1 MAQPADQAHATDD
14 FDDAIDQLRADYD
27 MTPYTSNSFP
37 QSAPGQLAAIAHLFG
52 LETPEVSS
60 ARVLEIGCAAGGNL
74 IPFAA
79 AHPQAHTVGI
89 DLSQVQVDQGRTR
102 AQALGLNNLELLAG
116 DIARMNLAALGQF
129 EFIVAHGVYSWV
141 PAAVQEALLSAFRR
155 LLASEGVAYMSYNV
169 YPGWKSKEILRDAM
183 LLASGDSATP
193 EEKVREARR
202 MVDFLEEVSSADGVL
217 SSVLAVSQ
225 AHAIGFGDSYLLHDE
240 HSTSRA
246 ISTRCWDA
254 QALMASPI

>member
-27 MTPYTSNSFP
+27 MTPYTSNSFRSRRRDSWLRSP
-37 QSAPGQLAAIAHLFG
+37 ICSGWKRPRY
-52 LETPEVSS
+52 P

-79 AHPQAHTVGI
+79 AHLQAHTVGI

-129 EFIVAHGVYSWV
+129 DFIVAHGVYSWV

-155 LLASEGVAYMSYNV
+155 LLAPEGVAYMSYNV

-183 LLASGDSATP
+183 PLASGDSATP

-217 SSVLAVSQ
+217 SSVLAVSK

>member
-37 QSAPGQLAAIAHLFG
+37 QSAPGQLASIAHLFG
-52 LETPEVSS
+52 LETSEVSS

-102 AQALGLNNLELLAG
+102 AQVLGLNNLELLAG
-116 DIARMNLAALGQF
+116 NIARMNLAALGQF
-129 EFIVAHGVYSWV
+129 DFIVAHGGYCWV

-155 LLASEGVAYMSYNV
+155 LLA
-169 YPGWKSKEILRDAM
+169 P
-183 LLASGDSATP
+183 
-193 EEKVREARR
+193 
-202 MVDFLEEVSSADGVL
+202 
-217 SSVLAVSQ
+217 
-225 AHAIGFGDSYLLHDE
+225 
-240 HSTSRA
+240 RA
-246 ISTRCWDA
+246 WPT
-254 QALMASPI
+254 

>member
-1 MAQPADQAHATDD
+1 
-14 FDDAIDQLRADYD
+14 

-37 QSAPGQLAAIAHLFG
+37 QSAPGQLDAIAHLFG

-129 EFIVAHGVYSWV
+129 DFIVAHGVYSWV
-141 PAAVQEALLSAFRR
+141 PNRGAGSALVCLPQ
-155 LLASEGVAYMSYNV
+155 VAG
-169 YPGWKSKEILRDAM
+169 PRGR
-183 LLASGDSATP
+183 G
-193 EEKVREARR
+193 
-202 MVDFLEEVSSADGVL
+202 
-217 SSVLAVSQ
+217 
-225 AHAIGFGDSYLLHDE
+225 LHE
-240 HSTSRA
+240 
-246 ISTRCWDA
+246 
-254 QALMASPI
+254 L

>member
-141 PAAVQEALLSAFRR
+141 PAAVQEGRRRPVQRPDRIQAPRNRFRGF
-155 LLASEGVAYMSYNV
+155 LPVARRTFNEPCYFY
-169 YPGWKSKEILRDAM
+169 EM
-183 LLASGDSATP
+183 LGRAGAHGLTYQAEAHPETMLPANFGPKVAEYLGDSVA
-193 EEKVREARR
+193 
-202 MVDFLEEVSSADGVL
+202 VSKCWWMRCMRVL
-217 SSVLAVSQ
+217 SPR
-225 AHAIGFGDSYLLHDE
+225 DSIPAP
-240 HSTSRA
+240 TSP
-246 ISTRCWDA
+246 TT
-254 QALMASPI
+254 LTT